1 MAPGEKKEQGVHF
14 SERYFGSFQRSVR
27 LPTGVDS
34 DNIKADFKNGVVR
47 IQTPKSERSKT
58 KKITIKGS

>member
-1 MAPGEKKEQGVHF
+1 MHF

-34 DNIKADFKNGVVR
+34 DKVKADFKNGVVR
-47 IQTPKSERSKT
+47 IELPKSEQSRT
-58 KKITIKGS
+58 KKIQIKSP